1 MFLPLSDIP
10 NVKASFK
17 FISSLNSGPEA
28 NDSDPVSISERS
40 GINQPFAIGLERAGP
55 ELAVR
60 EHPLLDQRM
69 VPHSE
74 SGAYEAVEYES
85 A

>member
-1 MFLPLSDIP
+1 M
-10 NVKASFK
+10 
-17 FISSLNSGPEA
+17 
-28 NDSDPVSISERS
+28 SISEPS
-40 GINQPFAIGLERAGP
+40 GINQPFAIELEGAGP

-60 EHPLLDQRM
+60 EHPLDQRM

>member
-10 NVKASFK
+10 NVKAFFK

-28 NDSDPVSISERS
+28 NDSDPVSISSEPS
-40 GINQPFAIGLERAGP
+40 GINQPFAIGLEGAGP

-60 EHPLLDQRM
+60 EHPLDQRM